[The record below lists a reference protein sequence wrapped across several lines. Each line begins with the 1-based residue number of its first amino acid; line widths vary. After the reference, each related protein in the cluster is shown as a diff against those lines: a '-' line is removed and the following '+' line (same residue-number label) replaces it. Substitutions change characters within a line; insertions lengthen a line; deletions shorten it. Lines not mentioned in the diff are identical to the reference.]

1 MAGEDEVIPVPN
13 LEVAQHQFTLST
25 STLAR
30 LHKETADKFL
40 QAVEKDEMA
49 PYLKLVLAQTPPIL
63 PSASQ
68 PAAKALLEKL
78 EAKNKSSLEEIETK
92 LAEAEKTEGETEIS
106 DALRAKATYLTR
118 IGDKDASVE
127 ALKLALTKTPGL
139 GSRIDLTLTLV
150 RVGLFFNERSLIE
163 SNLAAGEKLIEE
175 GGDWDRLNRLKVYR
189 ALNLLRSRQFEK
201 AGELLVDSLSTFTAS
216 ELIEYND
223 FVCLTIIVNVLVLK
237 RVDLKKKVIASPEVT
252 GVIQEIP
259 LLGSYLM
266 SIYNCEYARFFVSL
280 ASIEQD
286 HLLTSRTLAPHARYY
301 VREMRILAYAQIL
314 ESYRSLTLS
323 SLASSFG
330 VSVDFVDRDLSRFI
344 SSGRLNCTI
353 DRVHGIVETNR
364 PSSKNA
370 QYETLVRQ
378 GDLLLNSV
386 QRLSR
391 VLY

>member
-1 MAGEDEVIPVPN
+1 MAGEDEVVPVPN
-13 LEVAQHQFTLST
+13 LKVAQYQFTLST
-25 STLAR
+25 ASLAH
-30 LHKETADKFL
+30 LHAETAESFL
-40 QAVEKDEMA
+40 KAVEEEEMA
-49 PYLKLVLAQTPPIL
+49 PYLKLVLAQTPSIL
-63 PSASQ
+63 PSSSASSS
-68 PAAKALLEKL
+68 KALVEKL
-78 EAKNKSSLEEIETK
+78 EAVNKTKLEEIDAQ
-92 LAEAEKTEGETEIS
+92 LAEAEKQEGETEIS
-106 DALRAKATYLTR
+106 DLLRAKAHYLTK
-118 IGDKDASVE
+118 IGDKDAAVE

-139 GSRIDLTLTLV
+139 GARIDLTLTIVRLGFFFSDRALV
-150 RVGLFFNERSLIE
+150 DT
-163 SNLAAGEKLIEE
+163 NLAAAEKLIEE

-189 ALNLLRSRQFEK
+189 ALNLLNSRQFSK

-216 ELIEYND
+216 ELIEYNE
-223 FVCLTIIVNVLVLK
+223 FVGLAIIVNVLVLK
-237 RVDLKKKVIASPEVT
+237 RVDLKKKIIASPEVT
-252 GVIQEIP
+252 AVTLEIP
-259 LLGSYLM
+259 LLGAFLT

-286 HLLTSRTLAPHARYY
+286 HLLTSRILAPHARYY
-301 VREMRILAYAQIL
+301 VRELRILAYAQIL
-314 ESYRSLTLS
+314 ESYRSLTLA

-330 VSVDFVDRDLSRFI
+330 VSVDFIDRDVSRFI

-364 PSSKNA
+364 PSTKNA